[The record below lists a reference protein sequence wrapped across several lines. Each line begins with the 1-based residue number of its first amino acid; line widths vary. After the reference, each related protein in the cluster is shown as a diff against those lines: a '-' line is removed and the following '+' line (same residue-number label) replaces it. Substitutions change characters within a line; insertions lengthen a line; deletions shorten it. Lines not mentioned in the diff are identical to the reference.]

1 MIEQFLDFYE
11 KFLGKLVK
19 FKIDLINIQ
28 SEKINMLTTEKDE
41 FFGLSPIDKWNLSLD
56 KILVEEDQTL
66 QIANCTQILKSD
78 PENLKFVIHIKHT
91 GKFLVSLGERVS
103 PTDLNE
109 GVRIGV
115 DRSKYQIQ
123 ITLPTKIDPQVT
135 MMAVEEKPDITYADV
150 GGCKEQILE
159 IREIVE
165 YPLLYPKRYST
176 MGIDPPKGAML
187 FGPPGTGKTL
197 VARAV
202 ANRTDACFIRVI
214 CSELVQKYIGEG
226 ARMVRELF
234 NLARRK
240 NACIIFFDELDAIG
254 GTRFDDGI
262 GGDNEVQRTM
272 LEIVNQLDGFE
283 PRGNIKILMATNR
296 PDTIDPAL
304 MRPGR
309 LDRKI
314 EFGLPDL
321 EGRVRILKIHSKKM
335 KYDEGLRF
343 ELLARLCLNCTGAD
357 LRSICTE
364 AGMFAIRNGHDYV
377 SEKDFLNA
385 INKVVKTYARFNA
398 TPKYLIYN

>member
-19 FKIDLINIQ
+19 FKIDLIYIQ

-202 ANRTDACFIRVI
+202 ANRTDA
-214 CSELVQKYIGEG
+214 
-226 ARMVRELF
+226 
-234 NLARRK
+234 
-240 NACIIFFDELDAIG
+240 
-254 GTRFDDGI
+254 
-262 GGDNEVQRTM
+262 
-272 LEIVNQLDGFE
+272 
-283 PRGNIKILMATNR
+283 
-296 PDTIDPAL
+296 
-304 MRPGR
+304 
-309 LDRKI
+309 
-314 EFGLPDL
+314 
-321 EGRVRILKIHSKKM
+321 
-335 KYDEGLRF
+335 
-343 ELLARLCLNCTGAD
+343 
-357 LRSICTE
+357 
-364 AGMFAIRNGHDYV
+364 
-377 SEKDFLNA
+377 
-385 INKVVKTYARFNA
+385 
-398 TPKYLIYN
+398 